1 MLYLCQLILG
11 IPTYG
16 RSFTVATGGDM
27 KPPISPS
34 LGVGTAGPITG
45 EPGNL
50 GSYCFNY
57 RLKDCINAI
66 NFYLLNF
73 DLS

>member
-1 MLYLCQLILG
+1 MLFLHQLILG

-16 RSFTVATGGDM
+16 RSFTVASGGDM

-34 LGVGTAGPITG
+34 LGAGTAGPITG

-50 GSYCFNY
+50 GS
-57 RLKDCINAI
+57 
-66 NFYLLNF
+66 
-73 DLS
+73 